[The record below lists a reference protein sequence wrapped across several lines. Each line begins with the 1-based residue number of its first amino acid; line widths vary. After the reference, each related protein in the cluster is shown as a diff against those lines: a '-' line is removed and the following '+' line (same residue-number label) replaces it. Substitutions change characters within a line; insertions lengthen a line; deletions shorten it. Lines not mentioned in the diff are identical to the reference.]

1 MAFWDLLSFPLSR
14 PFSLWS
20 GRFKFSFIA
29 ANAGEAKKCMK
40 TVANMSATSY
50 ATWQRPT
57 FPLASIFDIL
67 WRLRHWGSSG
77 LLRVFDYDSHCR
89 TWACFTHLCL
99 HPLHWLTL
107 LTHVFHWALSLF
119 IYSRYRSAPFV
130 FMLLVTWIKISFVVS
145 VLTIS
150 FARAVLGL
158 IRLEPELP
166 SAITHFLKYNLC
178 QIESISEATNCTE
191 HWISIPIQSK
201 VPITRIISNER

>member
-1 MAFWDLLSFPLSR
+1 
-14 PFSLWS
+14 
-20 GRFKFSFIA
+20 
-29 ANAGEAKKCMK
+29 
-40 TVANMSATSY
+40 MSATSY

-57 FPLASIFDIL
+57 FPLVSIFDIL

-77 LLRVFDYDSHCR
+77 LLRVFDHDSHCR
-89 TWACFTHLCL
+89 TWAC
-99 HPLHWLTL
+99 L
-107 LTHVFHWALSLF
+107 LYTSVSPPTALINIVNSCFSLGLVTVHIF
-119 IYSRYRSAPFV
+119 SLQVCPFA